1 MKRNKGWA
9 LLTVSAATSHSF
21 LEAVSLCLFLD
32 FQLSV
37 WSVPSSTMYVREVN
51 SGCLFFPVLSFSLG
65 LSVCL
70 SLAYSSLYSI
80 RDRSISCKDA
90 QLLWNALIPLAYVQD
105 IVSVPFKSNGFRTG
119 KALISAAHCCI
130 CVDARCWPYLLS
142 GLRESVCFPLKPSA
156 LHNSLAARVCMTEM
170 ARQIKKG
177 LHRENE
183 VEAACWEKDRRNAT
197 GIWWLVGQRRGKWQ
211 RVRGSNWFG

>member
-1 MKRNKGWA
+1 MSTARC
-9 LLTVSAATSHSF
+9 LCCHLSLFFRSRFTLPF
-21 LEAVSLCLFLD
+21 LGLPAVSLVCPLFYSVCKGS
-32 FQLSV
+32 QL
-37 WSVPSSTMYVREVN
+37 R
-51 SGCLFFPVLSFSLG
+51 LSFFFLFCLSL
-65 LSVCL
+65 LACL

-80 RDRSISCKDA
+80 GDGSISCWDA

-105 IVSVPFKSNGFRTG
+105 IVSVPFKSNGFGTG

-130 CVDARCWPYLLS
+130 CVDARCWPHSLS

-177 LHRENE
+177 LHIENE

-197 GIWWLVGQRRGKWQ
+197 GIWWLVGERRGKWQ